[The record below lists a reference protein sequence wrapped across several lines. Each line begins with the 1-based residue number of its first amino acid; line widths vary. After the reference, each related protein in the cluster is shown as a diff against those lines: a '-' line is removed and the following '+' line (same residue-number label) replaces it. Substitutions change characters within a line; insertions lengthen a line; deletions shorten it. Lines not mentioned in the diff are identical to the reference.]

1 MTLFGSQSMFK
12 PIRNRHLLL
21 SDLVL
26 LPIAA
31 FGGFVLRLERL
42 HLGEFWPGFALFT
55 ALAVPCVMAL
65 FWATGNYTRYWR
77 YASVYDLLT
86 LYAALTGGTVLAGAG
101 LLVHRSVSGV
111 VLVPLSI
118 PFIFL
123 LLASVAIAMPR
134 LALGLLPA
142 FKSRRKAA
150 PSTLQRVL
158 VMGAG
163 GVGAH
168 LVQQLRDH
176 PEFGM
181 QVVGLLDDDPLKHGM
196 HIHGVPVLGTFE
208 AIPEVARATH
218 AGALII
224 AISGL
229 SGRKVRRIVTLCE
242 TVGLRTKIVP
252 GLHDLLD
259 SRVSFT
265 QIRDVQIEDL
275 LRREP
280 VATDI
285 SAVRQLLHGR
295 RVLVT
300 GGGGSIGSE
309 LCRQILDCA
318 PAELIVLGHGEN
330 SVFEI
335 YHELLR
341 RVAAQ
346 TDAGVKTV
354 IHPVIADIREPDRLD
369 EVFAELRPEV
379 VFHAAAHKHVPL
391 MERNLREAF
400 TNNVLG
406 TRNLLAA
413 AERHGV
419 ERLVM
424 ISTDKAVNPTSI
436 MGVSKRVAELLVH
449 QTAKRSGRPYVAV
462 RFGNV
467 LGSRGSVLLTFKRQI
482 AAGGPITIT
491 HPEMR
496 RFFMTIPEAV
506 QLVLQAAVLG
516 HGGEVFTLDMG
527 EPIKIVDLARDMIE
541 LSGLQVGEDIEIVYS
556 GLRPGEKLYE
566 ELFVPG
572 EEYRRTSHTKIFIA
586 SNASSLVPVNLDQQ
600 IAELEYATLHG
611 DRDGILTVVQELVP
625 NHCLEQILAGLPEQQ
640 ARPAPEA
647 PLAAHALGERPD
659 QHWAKSSPA
668 QVPGGAPASARA
680 TVPGPAFPATIRP
693 ATAE

>member
-1 MTLFGSQSMFK
+1 MFNLLK
-12 PIRNRHLLL
+12 PIRNRHVLF

-26 LPIAA
+26 LPLAA
-31 FGGFVLRLERL
+31 FGSFVLRLEQVN
-42 HLGEFWPGFALFT
+42 LGAYWSGFLFFIS
-55 ALAVPCVMAL
+55 LMLPSVLLL
-65 FWATGNYTRYWR
+65 FWAAGIYARYWK
-77 YASVYDLLT
+77 YASIHDMLT
-86 LYAALTGGTVLAGAG
+86 LYSALAGGTLLTGVGLIAQRAISGTA
-101 LLVHRSVSGV
+101 
-111 VLVPLSI
+111 LVPQSI
-118 PFIFL
+118 PFIFF
-123 LLASVAIAMPR
+123 LLASIAIGAPR
-134 LALGLLPA
+134 LVLRLLPGLR
-142 FKSRRKAA
+142 SRRNTAA
-150 PSTLQRVL
+150 GTPQRVL
-158 VMGAG
+158 IMGAG

-168 LVQQLRDH
+168 ITRQLRDH

-181 QVVGLLDDDPLKHGM
+181 QVVGLIDDDPFKLRAR
-196 HIHGVPVLGTFE
+196 INGVPVLGNNE
-208 AIPEVARATH
+208 AIPEIARATR
-218 AGALII
+218 ANALII

-229 SGRKVRRIVTLCE
+229 PGRTIRKIVARCE
-242 TVGLRTKIVP
+242 EAGLRTKIVP

-280 VATDI
+280 IATDI
-285 SAVRQLLHGR
+285 SAVHQLLQGR

-341 RVAAQ
+341 RMSARADGTPQ
-346 TDAGVKTV
+346 TVV
-354 IHPVIADIREPDRLD
+354 HPVIADVREPDRLD
-369 EVFAELRPEV
+369 EVFAEHQPEV

-406 TRNLLAA
+406 TRNLLAV

-419 ERLVM
+419 ARLVM

-449 QTAKRSGRPYVAV
+449 QSAKRSGRPYVAV

-482 AAGGPITIT
+482 AAGGPVTVT

-527 EPIKIVDLARDMIE
+527 EPLKIVDLARDMIE
-541 LSGLQVGEDIEIVYS
+541 LSGLQVGEDIDIAFS

-572 EEYRRTSHTKIFIA
+572 EEYQRTSHTKIFIA
-586 SNASSLVPVNLDQQ
+586 ANASSLVPSDLDQQ
-600 IAELEYATLHG
+600 IVRLEQAAVHG
-611 DRDGILTVVQELVP
+611 DRGVMLEIAQELVP
-625 NHCLEQILAGLPEQQ
+625 NHCLEQALKEQPLVQERSVSGEPSDARGSADSPGSQPGKRPSPVLPAG
-640 ARPAPEA
+640 ASMASSR
-647 PLAAHALGERPD
+647 AAVSTPT
-659 QHWAKSSPA
+659 
-668 QVPGGAPASARA
+668 VASAVLSAR
-680 TVPGPAFPATIRP
+680 V
-693 ATAE
+693 E